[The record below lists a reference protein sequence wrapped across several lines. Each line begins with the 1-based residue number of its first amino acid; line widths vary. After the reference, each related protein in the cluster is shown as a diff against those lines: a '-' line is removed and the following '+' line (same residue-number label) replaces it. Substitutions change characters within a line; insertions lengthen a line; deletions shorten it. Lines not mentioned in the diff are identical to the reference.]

1 MTESEKIEF
10 LKEKLIRLG
19 YRNYQLQDIYREV
32 LGQASPNC
40 KELSSEQCQELIV
53 TLEEYCSFAE
63 KCLKNKK

>member
-1 MTESEKIEF
+1 MTESERIEL

-32 LGQASPNC
+32 LGQPRLNL
-40 KELSSEQCQELIV
+40 EDLSSEQCQELIK
-53 TLEEYCSFAE
+53 TMEEYCSFAE